1 MKSPVVHPSQVCF
14 LNADECWSVG
24 KSMPHTG
31 DLSVL
36 TYGGAVVCPCFV
48 TLAVLG
54 VANVI
59 GNSASHKCRGE

>member
-1 MKSPVVHPSQVCF
+1 
-14 LNADECWSVG
+14 
-24 KSMPHTG
+24 MPYIG

-59 GNSASHKCRGE
+59 GNGASHKCRGE